1 MEYIEAVQ
9 YEASQYI
16 FSLPQGINMSIRKL
30 FTSAAAFSGTV
41 LSQSAAG
48 VEDLDGPGRDLYDK
62 DLSVCSGYIATT
74 HHETRS
80 GFYADLSLAGE
91 ACNVYGT
98 DLPDLKLEVEYQ
110 TSERLHVKIKD
121 SNNTVYQVG
130 NHIFAKSSY
139 AHFHSGSRQRLPTS
153 RVRSMVL
160 AQRLEASIR
169 FPG

>member
-1 MEYIEAVQ
+1 MKRANTYSPFHKASTCLSESCSTAV
-9 YEASQYI
+9 
-16 FSLPQGINMSIRKL
+16 FSD
-30 FTSAAAFSGTV
+30 TV

-48 VEDLDGPGRDLYDK
+48 VEDLDGPGRDLYGQ
-62 DLSVCSGYIATT
+62 DLSACPGSLATN

-91 ACNVYGT
+91 ACNAYGT

-121 SNNTVYQVG
+121 SNNTIYQVG

-139 AHFHSGSRQRLPTS
+139 AHFNSGSR
-153 RVRSMVL
+153 
-160 AQRLEASIR
+160 
-169 FPG
+169 